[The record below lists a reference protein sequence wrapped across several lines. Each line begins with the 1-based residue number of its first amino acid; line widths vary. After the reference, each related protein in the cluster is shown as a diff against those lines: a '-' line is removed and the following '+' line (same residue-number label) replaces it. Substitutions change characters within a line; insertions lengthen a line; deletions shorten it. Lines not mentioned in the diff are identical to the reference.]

1 MRSGGNT
8 AGLSSSSFTQHIH
21 KEKKVKQGQSL
32 VTSASRKGFRRAS
45 IVAALAASTL
55 VLAACSSGDSADTAA
70 EETVAEE
77 TVAEE
82 TVAEE
87 TVAEETAAEEAAAD
101 LCAKENLALVTD
113 GTLTIGTDSPA
124 YPPYFVD
131 DDPTNGQG
139 FESAVAYAVAE
150 GLGFGADEV
159 VWEVVPFNSSY
170 APGEKNFDFDINQI
184 SITPE
189 RAEAVDFSDGYYTV
203 NQAVVALNGSA
214 AANATTLAEL
224 QGTKLGA
231 QVGTTSLQFITDYVQ
246 PAAEPFV
253 YNDTN
258 DAKSALQNG
267 QIDAIVVDLPTAYY
281 ITAVEIEDSK
291 IVGQFPAQDGGEQ
304 FGLLFEKG
312 NPLVSCVNQVLAD
325 LSASGELQSIQDEWL
340 AGASAPYFKE

>member
-1 MRSGGNT
+1 MNKG
-8 AGLSSSSFTQHIH
+8 
-21 KEKKVKQGQSL
+21 KSL
-32 VTSASRKGFRRAS
+32 VIQGSRKRFRRAS
-45 IVAALAASTL
+45 VVAALAASTL
-55 VLAACSSGDSADTAA
+55 VLAACSSGDSAETAA
-70 EETVAEE
+70 ETAEPTVAEE

-82 TVAEE
+82 TVVEE
-87 TVAEETAAEEAAAD
+87 TPAEEAAVD
-101 LCAKENLALVTD
+101 ECAPENLTLVTG

-150 GLGFGADEV
+150 GLGFGPDAVEWV
-159 VWEVVPFNSSY
+159 VVPFNASY

-224 QGTKLGA
+224 QGAKLGA

>member
-1 MRSGGNT
+1 MRR
-8 AGLSSSSFTQHIH
+8 
-21 KEKKVKQGQSL
+21 
-32 VTSASRKGFRRAS
+32 VTVVS
-45 IVAALAASTL
+45 ALAASAL
-55 VLAACSSGDSADTAA
+55 LLAACSSGDGGDTAAETSAEETAA

-77 TVAEE
+77 TS
-82 TVAEE
+82 
-87 TVAEETAAEEAAAD
+87 AEEATSD
-101 LCAKENLALVTD
+101 VCAKENLILVNGD
-113 GTLTIGTDSPA
+113 TLTIGTDSPA

-159 VWEVVPFNSSY
+159 TWEVVPFNSSY
-170 APGEKNFDFDINQI
+170 APGVKTFDFDINQI

-203 NQAVVALNGSA
+203 NQAVVSLNDSA
-214 AANATTLAEL
+214 ITNATSLAEL
-224 QGTKLGA
+224 QGAKLGA

-291 IVGQFPAQDGGEQ
+291 ILGQFPAQEGGEQ

-312 NPLVSCVNQVLAD
+312 NPLVGCVNQVLTD
-325 LSASGELQSIQDEWL
+325 LSASGELQAIQDEWL
-340 AGASAPYFKE
+340 AGAAAPYFTE

>member
-1 MRSGGNT
+1 MLRS
-8 AGLSSSSFTQHIH
+8 
-21 KEKKVKQGQSL
+21 
-32 VTSASRKGFRRAS
+32 RRAT
-45 IVAALAASTL
+45 ALAA
-55 VLAACSSGDSADTAA
+55 VLTAAMFVAACSSGSST
-70 EETVAEE
+70 
-77 TVAEE
+77 
-82 TVAEE
+82 
-87 TVAEETAAEEAAAD
+87 ETAAETPAAETAAETTTAEEAAVD
-101 LCAKENLALVTD
+101 PCAKENLATLTP

-150 GLGFGADEV
+150 GLGFTPEEV

-203 NQAVVALNGSA
+203 NQAVVALNDSPVA
-214 AANATTLAEL
+214 SATTLAEL
-224 QGTKLGA
+224 QAAKLGA
-231 QVGTTSLQFITDYVQ
+231 QVGTTSLAFITDVVG
-246 PAAEPFV
+246 PEAEPFV

-281 ITAVEIEDSK
+281 ITAVEIENSK
-291 IVGQFPAQDGGEQ
+291 IVGQFPAQEGGEQ

-312 NPLVSCVNQVLAD
+312 NPLVSCVNTVLAD
-325 LSASGELQSIQDEWL
+325 LSASGELQAIQDEWL
-340 AGASAPYFKE
+340 AGAAAPYIKE

>member
-1 MRSGGNT
+1 M
-8 AGLSSSSFTQHIH
+8 
-21 KEKKVKQGQSL
+21 KQGQSL

-170 APGEKNFDFDINQI
+170 APGEKTFDFDINQI

-224 QGTKLGA
+224 QGAKLGA

-291 IVGQFPAQDGGEQ
+291 IVGQFPAQEGGEQ

>member
-1 MRSGGNT
+1 M
-8 AGLSSSSFTQHIH
+8 
-21 KEKKVKQGQSL
+21 KQGQSL

-55 VLAACSSGDSADTAA
+55 VLAACSSGDSSDTAA
-70 EETVAEE
+70 ETP
-77 TVAEE
+77 AEE

-101 LCAKENLALVTD
+101 VCAKENLALVTD

-170 APGEKNFDFDINQI
+170 APGEKTFDFDINQI

-291 IVGQFPAQDGGEQ
+291 IVGQFPAQEGGEQ

-325 LSASGELQSIQDEWL
+325 LSASGELQAIQDEWL